1 MDWIYEG
8 QQLLIVIV
16 AIGSYNCLE
25 PWVKKRISNKA
36 LRYLI
41 SFILTLIITFIAV
54 IIYRIAFGLNL
65 SASPA

>member
-8 QQLLIVIV
+8 QQLLIVVV
-16 AIGSYNCLE
+16 AIGSYNCFE
-25 PWVKKRISNKA
+25 PWVKRKVRNKW

-54 IIYRIAFGLNL
+54 IIYRIVFGLGL

>member
-8 QQLLIVIV
+8 QQLLIVVV
-16 AIGSYNCLE
+16 AIGSYNCFE
-25 PWVKKRISNKA
+25 PLVRRKVRNKW

-54 IIYRIAFGLNL
+54 IIYRIVFGLGL